1 MAKQVNSTWG
11 GARPGAGRPPIPQEQ
26 RQCNRVSI
34 TLTDAE
40 MEELERRAGD
50 EWLAGY
56 CRKVVVRHLTRGAK

>member
-1 MAKQVNSTWG
+1 MAKKANATWG
-11 GARPGAGRPPIPQEQ
+11 GARPGAGRPPIPPEQ

-50 EWLAGY
+50 VSLAGY
-56 CRKVVVRHLTRGAK
+56 CRRVVVRHLMRGAK